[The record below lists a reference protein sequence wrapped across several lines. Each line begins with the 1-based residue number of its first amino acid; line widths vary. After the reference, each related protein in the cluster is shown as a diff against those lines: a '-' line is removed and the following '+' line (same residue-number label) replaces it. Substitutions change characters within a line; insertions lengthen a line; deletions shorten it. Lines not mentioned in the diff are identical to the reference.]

1 MGAAARRFVVERMS
15 WPAMLAPLP
24 SLVGRGAERLG
35 DRDAA

>member
-1 MGAAARRFVVERMS
+1 MS